1 MLPKQDPGEGAL
13 SRWNDPG
20 KLLAAALPV
29 LVLLAGLACKKV
41 VQLDLNNAPSQI
53 VIEGEVI
60 NRNEPCTVK
69 ISRTVNFSADNIFP
83 PVTGATVQVTDS
95 VTGVTTALIE
105 SAPGTYT
112 TRSYSGIPGHIYNLR
127 VVAEGKEY
135 RASSTMPVPVP
146 MDSITFSRNTDFN
159 NKQSINAIV
168 NFQDPPGLGNYYQF
182 TEYSNGR
189 LIPNVFVF
197 EDRLSDGRYIQQPL
211 FNDSSYLQRGDT
223 MLLKMYCI
231 DKPVFDYF
239 NTLIPVTGN
248 NSFQSATPANPISNI
263 SNGALGYFSAHTISQ
278 ERVRVY

>member
-182 TEYSNGR
+182 TEYRNGR